1 MTGLVLKNVTKSFKE
16 GSTTVD
22 ALKNVS
28 LTVAPGDFIA
38 IIGPSGSG
46 KSTLLS
52 IAGALLQ
59 PSKGEVL
66 VNGTDIGKMK
76 EKDLSSFRLTDV
88 GFILQTSNLI
98 PYLTV
103 LDQLLLV
110 RKMKGKVTSKEID
123 FAKKLLTELGLGDKL
138 NKFPN
143 EPDEVIE
150 ALDWISFADEDE
162 IKECLETLANNEHFE
177 VEDNKETINDGN
189 LRSVVHELIEK
200 EKMTYEEFAKKIG
213 FQEKDIL
220 LLIRKGTVSMGLLNA
235 ICKFFGIEKTDNFL
249 RYVRDSGGKIE

>member
-16 GSTTVD
+16 GDSTVD

-28 LTVAPGDFIA
+28 LSVNPGEFIA

-66 VNGTDIGKMK
+66 VNETNIGQMK
-76 EKDLSSFRLTDV
+76 EKELSSFRLTDI

-98 PYLTV
+98 PYLNV

-110 RKMKGKVTSKEID
+110 CKMKGKVTTKEEK
-123 FAKKLLTELGLGDKL
+123 FAKALLKDLGLGQKL
-138 NKFPN
+138 AKFPN
-143 EPDEVIE
+143 ELSGGERQRVAIARAFVNNSNVI
-150 ALDWISFADEDE
+150 LADEPTASLDSNR
-162 IKECLETLANNEHFE
+162 AFE
-177 VEDNKETINDGN
+177 VVKQIRYEVKERNKAAVMVTHDERMLEFCDKVYRMEDGVLTLE
-189 LRSVVHELIEK
+189 R
-200 EKMTYEEFAKKIG
+200 
-213 FQEKDIL
+213 
-220 LLIRKGTVSMGLLNA
+220 
-235 ICKFFGIEKTDNFL
+235 
-249 RYVRDSGGKIE
+249 

>member
-1 MTGLVLKNVTKSFKE
+1 MSLVLKNVNKSFKE
-16 GSTTVD
+16 GDSTVN

-28 LTVAPGDFIA
+28 LTVNAGDFIA

-59 PSKGEVL
+59 PTSGDVL

-103 LDQLLLV
+103 LDQLL
-110 RKMKGKVTSKEID
+110 
-123 FAKKLLTELGLGDKL
+123 
-138 NKFPN
+138 
-143 EPDEVIE
+143 
-150 ALDWISFADEDE
+150 
-162 IKECLETLANNEHFE
+162 
-177 VEDNKETINDGN
+177 
-189 LRSVVHELIEK
+189 
-200 EKMTYEEFAKKIG
+200 
-213 FQEKDIL
+213 
-220 LLIRKGTVSMGLLNA
+220 
-235 ICKFFGIEKTDNFL
+235 
-249 RYVRDSGGKIE
+249 

>member
-1 MTGLVLKNVTKSFKE
+1 MTGLVLKNVTKTFKE
-16 GSTTVD
+16 GASTVD

-28 LTVAPGDFIA
+28 LTVNPGEFIA

-59 PSKGEVL
+59 PSTGEVL

-76 EKDLSSFRLTDV
+76 EKDLSAFRLTDV

-110 RKMKGKVTSKEID
+110 RKMKGKVTSEDTK
-123 FAKKLLTELGLGDKL
+123 FAKTLLTELGLGDKFQKL
-138 NKFPN
+138 PN
-143 EPDEVIE
+143 ELSGGERQRVAI
-150 ALDWISFADEDE
+150 ARAFVNNSNIILADEPTASLDS
-162 IKECLETLANNEHFE
+162 KRAFE
-177 VEDNKETINDGN
+177 VVK
-189 LRSVVHELIEK
+189 
-200 EKMTYEEFAKKIG
+200 
-213 FQEKDIL
+213 Q
-220 LLIRKGTVSMGLLNA
+220 IRKEVKERNKAAIMVTHDERMLEFCDKVYRMEDGLLTLE
-235 ICKFFGIEKTDNFL
+235 G
-249 RYVRDSGGKIE
+249 

>member
-59 PSKGEVL
+59 PTNGEVL

-76 EKDLSSFRLTDV
+76 EKDLSNFRLTDV

-110 RKMKGKVTSKEID
+110 RKMKGKVTSKDVD
-123 FAKKLLTELGLGDKL
+123 FAKTLLTELGLGNKL
-138 NKFPN
+138 SKFPN
-143 EPDEVIE
+143 ELSGGERQRVAIARSFVNDSKVI
-150 ALDWISFADEDE
+150 LADEPTASLDSNR
-162 IKECLETLANNEHFE
+162 AFE
-177 VEDNKETINDGN
+177 VVK
-189 LRSVVHELIEK
+189 
-200 EKMTYEEFAKKIG
+200 
-213 FQEKDIL
+213 Q
-220 LLIRKGTVSMGLLNA
+220 IRKEVKERNKAAVMVTHDERMLEFCDKVYRMEDGVLTLQG
-235 ICKFFGIEKTDNFL
+235 
-249 RYVRDSGGKIE
+249 